1 MFVIDAA
8 VFVSHGRLD
17 CNAVGYFETH
27 TIFRRHPTG
36 NRKEMLRIVVEKH
49 IRIYFFCGKKVINK
63 EKKGFL
69 FAVTLAKII
78 SDD

>member
-1 MFVIDAA
+1 MIDTA
-8 VFVSHGRLD
+8 VFIPHGRLD
-17 CNAVGYFETH
+17 CNAVGYLETH

-49 IRIYFFCGKKVINK
+49 IRIYFFVEKKVINK

-69 FAVTLAKII
+69 FAITLAKII